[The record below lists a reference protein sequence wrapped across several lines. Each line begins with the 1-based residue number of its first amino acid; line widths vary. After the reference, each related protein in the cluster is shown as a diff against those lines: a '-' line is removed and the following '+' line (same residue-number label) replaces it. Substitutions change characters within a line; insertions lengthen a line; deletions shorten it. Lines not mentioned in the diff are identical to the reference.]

1 MSDSPHRDPVQ
12 HFANRTPAELENSVT
27 PWVRPWDREEA
38 GGAQAPFNSF
48 TRSQRE

>member
-12 HFANRTPAELENSVT
+12 QFAYRTPAELENGAT
-27 PWVRPWDREEA
+27 PWVCPWDLEKA
-38 GGAQAPFNSF
+38 GGAQAPFNPF